1 MRLLCSAHYIAI
13 VQQSSDRYVVRPNPN
28 APHLWDVWDTHRDEP
43 VFGAQAL
50 LRGQAREIAATLNRI
65 YREWREGP

>member
-1 MRLLCSAHYIAI
+1 M
-13 VQQSSDRYVVRPNPN
+13 QQSSDRYVVRPNPN

-65 YREWREGP
+65 YREWREGR